1 MKGLLI
7 LLTQKARKND
17 SWTSSF
23 NPGPKNSDFIK
34 LCGEG
39 FGQKLFTFLFST
51 HILKYLPVKVFI
63 CVVCFLS
70 LSFGGAAWTL
80 ALAHAMFL
88 MFLHSS

>member
-39 FGQKLFTFLFST
+39 FGQKLFTF
-51 HILKYLPVKVFI
+51 Y
-63 CVVCFLS
+63 S
-70 LSFGGAAWTL
+70 LHTF
-80 ALAHAMFL
+80 
-88 MFLHSS
+88 